1 MRNKIAVIMLVSLVA
16 TAGVLFGRRI
26 LNNKHDT
33 VTLQVRN
40 MPLAEVVGKI
50 YAQTGARI
58 TLDPKLEAKISLNV
72 KDMPLPKVLELLA
85 DQSAGRWS
93 RTFAVYNVK
102 DSLGRLEPALRGDS
116 TLVDAGWTN
125 LAPCFAKFELPPPD
139 PNDPG

>member
-1 MRNKIAVIMLVSLVA
+1 MRNKLAVIVLVA
-16 TAGVLFGRRI
+16 LVAAAGVVFARRI
-26 LNNKHDT
+26 LNNNHDA

-58 TLDPKLEAKISLNV
+58 TLDPKLEAKISLSV

-125 LAPCFAKFELPPPD
+125 LAPRFAKIRT
-139 PNDPG
+139 